1 MDVREWIESD
11 REHVFIMAV
20 DKGELSYC
28 AQRLKDT
35 TTFLLA
41 QADVVDAARELI
53 VCPSGVRV
61 TTTPLRTALARLEA
75 IEKEVCG
82 D

>member
-1 MDVREWIESD
+1 MDVRE
-11 REHVFIMAV
+11 F
-20 DKGELSYC
+20 
-28 AQRLKDT
+28 LKDEGYDPNS
-35 TTFLLA
+35 FARMAELILA